1 MRDLEIK
8 VAPLKDVTVEDK
20 KVDKRDIKILHQQ
33 LNYSN
38 TVLETMSKRLTRIE
52 NKNCMDMPSSSK
64 FNGPIKSSIQ
74 PIYKLNNVPQKDLEA
89 IRFKSDM
96 VVDI

>member
-1 MRDLEIK
+1 
-8 VAPLKDVTVEDK
+8 
-20 KVDKRDIKILHQQ
+20 
-33 LNYSN
+33 
-38 TVLETMSKRLTRIE
+38 MSKHLTRVE

-74 PIYKLNNVPQKDLEA
+74 PIHKLNIVPQKDLEA